1 MKLDAV
7 KKVYKRYAPYYDA
20 VFGKILD
27 HGRQEMLKIMSFEKG
42 HEILEVGVGTGISLT
57 NYPKYTKV
65 IGIDISP
72 EMLEKAQERITEQQ
86 LTHVSVEVMDAQFMS
101 FPDNSFDQLAI
112 MYVVS
117 VVPDPKK
124 LMDEAKRV
132 CKPNG
137 SIYIVN
143 HFGAQNR
150 LMKFI
155 ESKLDKIADKLG
167 WQAAFSLP
175 KFIEENQLN
184 VISKKGV
191 NLFGYWTL
199 LKVQNEKS
207 LESETSRTNSSSKA
221 VN

>member
-20 VFGKILD
+20 VFGKALN
-27 HGRQEMLKIMSFEKG
+27 HGRKEIIKAMNFKDGDQ
-42 HEILEVGVGTGISLT
+42 ILEVGVGTGISLT
-57 NYPKYTKV
+57 NYPSNTKV

-72 EMLEKAQERITEQQ
+72 EMLEKASLRINSQQ
-86 LTHVSVEVMDAQFMS
+86 LAHVSVKLMDAQQMS
-101 FPDNSFDQLAI
+101 FPDNSFDQLTI

-132 CKPNG
+132 CKPDG

-143 HFGAQNR
+143 HFGAQNKV
-150 LMKFI
+150 MQFI
-155 ESKLDKIADKLG
+155 ENRLDKIADKLG

-175 KFIEENQLN
+175 KFIEENHLKI
-184 VISKKGV
+184 VSKKGV
-191 NLFGYWTL
+191 NIFGYWTM
-199 LKVQNEKS
+199 LKVQNVKP
-207 LESETSRTNSSSKA
+207 LKVETGRADSRRET

>member
-7 KKVYKRYAPYYDA
+7 KKVYKRYAPYYDT

-27 HGRQEMLKIMSFEKG
+27 HGRQEMLKTMSFEKG
-42 HEILEVGVGTGISLT
+42 DKILEVGVGTGISLT
-57 NYPKYTKV
+57 NYPTHTSV
-65 IGIDISP
+65 VGIDISP
-72 EMLEKAQERITEQQ
+72 EMLQKAQERIADQQ
-86 LTHVSVEVMDAQFMS
+86 LGHVTVQVMDAQFMS

-117 VVPDPKK
+117 VVPNPKK

-132 CKPNG
+132 CKQNG

-150 LMKFI
+150 VMKFI
-155 ESKLDKIADKLG
+155 ESKLDKMADKLG
-167 WQAAFSLP
+167 FQAAFSLP
-175 KFIEENQLN
+175 KFIEENQLEI
-184 VISKKGV
+184 ISKKAV
-191 NLFGYWTL
+191 NLLGYWTL
-199 LKVQNEKS
+199 LKVQNVKK
-207 LESETSRTNSSSKA
+207 LEAETSRTNARNKT